1 MKAPPSKSAIGRA
14 AAAAALAVL
23 LAACGKDVRVSGGGG
38 GALPTE
44 ERLRIFPHKTGSGGP
59 VRPSSRP
66 ARPTVSDFVRDR
78 ASWTTPDDYLGGA
91 HAAYTDLLSVAERA
105 AIPAAGMSAAAKLRP
120 AVAQDPVSYTRSP
133 PYTRVR
139 PDNDAFWQEEATNR
153 GAQEEISRFA
163 YWANSGVSQSSR
175 GAPSGK
181 VGDRVHAEVGWSGSN
196 PTFRVGLR
204 HYTAGSLA
212 DWTLDSESPNR
223 SASYF
228 ARWTEPYGPTH
239 GGRGG
244 AFRTGV
250 PGGGNVTLVVR
261 TDRTGAEDADW
272 LATGMWWTRATSAS
286 PGSFGVFADGGDPV
300 FAGAGDGDPA
310 VEQARLRRLTGTAT
324 YTGASHGV
332 FSYADADAN
341 ANRNVPFQG
350 RATLTADF
358 GDASAYGSVSGSIHD
373 MKSGGPVYIPGDPRI
388 TLGGHLSPGLQR
400 RGMFKGGARMT
411 WDRKTWSGKWGGQFF
426 GPSSAAGTFG
436 VAADAGH
443 SFIGTFEVHAP
454 GFSITD
460 AALRP
465 VLSEWALERSLWT
478 PTAAERAGPHA
489 AYTDLVS
496 VGERHLVDSRDID
509 RAAGFAP
516 SFARVSA
523 SYTRPAPY
531 TRVRPDGGAFW
542 QEYATDTGAP
552 AQRSRVAYEAA
563 SGVSQSSRGA
573 SGRVGDR
580 VHAEVGWSGSDP
592 TFRVELRDGTSGP
605 LTHWAFDSESPNRPA
620 GYFTRWTAPDGAA
633 HGGRGGAFRSGVP
646 GGGNMWLFVRT
657 DRTGAADTDWLATG
671 MWWASTTSAPYG
683 FFGVFADGGDPVHG
697 NVLSL
702 AGTATYTGAAHG
714 LFSYYFED
722 DVAGDEH
729 YTLFQGTA
737 RLAADFGGASAHG
750 SVSGRIDG
758 MKSGDRLIPQA
769 PAITLG
775 EASLDH
781 NAGRHLHPGAFTGSA
796 SMTYAGENYSGK
808 WGGQFFGNAAAGA
821 AGAGAHPSS
830 AAGTFGVA
838 AGGHAFVGTFEVHR

>member
-1 MKAPPSKSAIGRA
+1 MKRTDRNPAIGRA

-38 GALPTE
+38 APPTE
-44 ERLRIFPHKTGSGGP
+44 ERLYFFPHKTRPASE
-59 VRPSSRP
+59 VSRPSSRP
-66 ARPTVSDFVRDR
+66 ARLTVSDFVRDR
-78 ASWTTPDDYLGGA
+78 ANWMTPDDYLGGA
-91 HAAYTDLLSVAERA
+91 HAAYTDLLSVPERA
-105 AIPAAGMSAAAKLRP
+105 AIPAAGMSAAAGLRP
-120 AVAQDPVSYTRSP
+120 AVAQDPVSYTRPP

-153 GAQEEISRFA
+153 GAQEEISRFE

-175 GAPSGK
+175 GASGK
-181 VGDRVHAEVGWSGSN
+181 VDDRVHAEVGWSGSD

-250 PGGGNVTLVVR
+250 PGGGDMTLVVR
-261 TDRTGAEDADW
+261 TDRTGAADADW
-272 LATGMWWTRATSAS
+272 LATGMWWTRST
-286 PGSFGVFADGGDPV
+286 FGVFADGGDPV
-300 FAGAGDGDPA
+300 FAGAGDGDP
-310 VEQARLRRLTGTAT
+310 VEEQESLRRLTGTAT
-324 YTGASHGV
+324 YTGASHGL
-332 FSYADADAN
+332 FSYADADDN

-350 RATLTADF
+350 SATLTADF

-373 MKSGGPVYIPGDPRI
+373 MKSGGSPIPGAPRI
-388 TLGGHLSPGLQR
+388 TLGGHRVLSNRDRLGA
-400 RGMFKGGARMT
+400 FKGGAHMT
-411 WDRKTWSGKWGGQFF
+411 WDRKTWSGRWSGQFF

-436 VAADAGH
+436 VAADADH

-460 AALRP
+460 ALLRP
-465 VLSEWALERSLWT
+465 WVPEWARERAFWT

-489 AYTDLVS
+489 AYTDLLSVS
-496 VGERHLVDSRDID
+496 ERHMAESRDKS
-509 RAAGFAP
+509 AAGFAP

-542 QEYATDTGAP
+542 QESATDSGAP
-552 AQRSRVAYEAA
+552 AQRSRVAYWAA
-563 SGVSQSSRGA
+563 SGVSQSSRGG

-605 LTHWAFDSESPNRPA
+605 LTHWTFDSESPNRPA

-633 HGGRGGAFRSGVP
+633 HGGRGGRFRSDVP
-646 GGGNMWLFVRT
+646 GDGRRRLFVRT
-657 DRTGAADTDWLATG
+657 DRTGAEDTDWLATG
-671 MWWASTTSAPYG
+671 MWAVETTSAPYR
-683 FFGVFADGGDPVHG
+683 FFGVFADGGDPFRG
-697 NVLSL
+697 DIAPL
-702 AGTATYTGAAHG
+702 AGTATYTGVAHG
-714 LFSYYFED
+714 LFTYYSED
-722 DVAGDEH
+722 SAGDEENH
-729 YTLFQGTA
+729 HILFQGSA

-750 SVSGRIDG
+750 SVSGRIDD
-758 MKSGDRLIPQA
+758 MRSGDRLIPGG

-781 NAGRHLHPGAFTGSA
+781 NASRHLPPGAFTGSA

-808 WGGQFFGNAAAGA
+808 WGGEFFGNPSAGA
-821 AGAGAHPSS
+821 AGADAHPSS

-838 AGGHAFVGTFEVHR
+838 AGFLHAFVGTFEVHR

>member
-1 MKAPPSKSAIGRA
+1 MIALRFARGFGLPAV
-14 AAAAALAVL
+14 AAAALAVL
-23 LAACGKDVRVSGGGG
+23 LSACGKDVRVSGGGG

-44 ERLRIFPHKTGSGGP
+44 ERLRIFPHKTGAGGP

-66 ARPTVSDFVRDR
+66 ARLTVSDFVRDR
-78 ASWTTPDDYLGGA
+78 ANWIPPDNYQGGA

-105 AIPAAGMSAAAKLRP
+105 AIPAAGMSAAAVLRP
-120 AVAQDPVSYTRSP
+120 AVAQDSVSYTRPP

-153 GAQEEISRFA
+153 GAQEDLSRVE

-175 GAPSGK
+175 GASGK
-181 VGDRVHAEVGWSGSN
+181 VGDRVHAEVGWSGSD

-228 ARWTEPYGPTH
+228 ARWTEPSGAAH

-250 PGGGNVTLVVR
+250 PGGGDMTLVVR
-261 TDRTGAEDADW
+261 TDRTGAEDTDW

-286 PGSFGVFADGGDPV
+286 SESFGVFADGGDPV
-300 FAGAGDGDPA
+300 FAGAGDGDPV
-310 VEQARLRRLTGTAT
+310 VEQARLRRLTGKAT

-332 FSYADADAN
+332 FSYADGDDR
-341 ANRNVPFQG
+341 RNVPFQG

-358 GDASAYGSVSGSIHD
+358 GGASAYGSVSGSIHD

-411 WDRKTWSGKWGGQFF
+411 WNRGNYSGKWGGQFF

-454 GFSITD
+454 GLSSPI
-460 AALRP
+460 AVQRL
-465 VLSEWALERSLWT
+465 VSEWARERSLRA

-489 AYTDLVS
+489 AYTDLATVA
-496 VGERHLVDSRDID
+496 E
-509 RAAGFAP
+509 RAAIPAAGVSSAAGLRP
-516 SFARVSA
+516 SNAQNPA
-523 SYTRPAPY
+523 GYTRPPPY
-531 TRVRPDGGAFW
+531 TELRPDNGAFW
-542 QEYATDTGAP
+542 QEYANDDGPRNAP
-552 AQRSRVAYEAA
+552 PERVAYSATG
-563 SGVSQSSRGA
+563 GVSQSSRGA

-580 VHAEVGWSGSDP
+580 VHAEIGWSGSDP

-620 GYFTRWTAPDGAA
+620 GYFTRWTAPGGAA
-633 HGGRGGAFRSGVP
+633 RGAAFRSGVP
-646 GGGNMWLFVRT
+646 GGGHMQLFVRT

-671 MWWASTTSAPYG
+671 MWWASTTNAPRES
-683 FFGVFADGGDPVHG
+683 FGVFADGGDPLNRHNRSHFG
-697 NVLSL
+697 RLT
-702 AGTATYTGAAHG
+702 GTATYTGAAHG
-714 LFSYYFED
+714 VFSHAVGGENNVLFR
-722 DVAGDEH
+722 
-729 YTLFQGTA
+729 GTA
-737 RLAADFGGASAHG
+737 TLAADFGTAFSSDPG
-750 SVSGRIDG
+750 SVSGRIDD
-758 MKSGDRLIPQA
+758 MKSGRASLPLL
-769 PAITLG
+769 PEITLG
-775 EASLDH
+775 RTGLD
-781 NAGRHLHPGAFTGSA
+781 RVRPGLFGGSA
-796 SMTYAGENYSGK
+796 SMTYAGENYSGG
-808 WGGQFFGNAAAGA
+808 WGGQFFGNADASATGA
-821 AGAGAHPSS
+821 DAHPSS

-838 AGGHAFVGTFEVHR
+838 AGEHSSFVGAFEVRR

>member
-1 MKAPPSKSAIGRA
+1 MRATPFVGRA

-23 LAACGKDVRVSGGGG
+23 LSACGKDVRVSGGGG

-66 ARPTVSDFVRDR
+66 ARLTVSDFARDR

-91 HAAYTDLLSVAERA
+91 HVAYTDLLSVAERA
-105 AIPAAGMSAAAKLRP
+105 AIPAAGMSAAAVLRP
-120 AVAQDPVSYTRSP
+120 AVAQDSAGYTRPP

-153 GAQEEISRFA
+153 GAQEDLSRVE

-175 GAPSGK
+175 GASGK

-204 HYTAGSLA
+204 HYSAGSLA
-212 DWTLDSESPNR
+212 DWLLDSESPNR

-228 ARWTEPYGPTH
+228 ARWTKPYGPTH

-250 PGGGNVTLVVR
+250 PDGGDMTLVVR

-272 LATGMWWTRATSAS
+272 LATGMWWTRSTSAS

-300 FAGAGDGDPA
+300 FAGAGDGDPV
-310 VEQARLRRLTGTAT
+310 VEQARLRRLTGKAT

-332 FSYADADAN
+332 FSYADADDR
-341 ANRNVPFQG
+341 RNVPFQG

-411 WDRKTWSGKWGGQFF
+411 WNRGNYSGKWGGQFF

-460 AALRP
+460 AVQRL
-465 VLSEWALERSLWT
+465 LESEMSEWAVERSLWT

-496 VGERHLVDSRDID
+496 VGADRLADPSDIQS
-509 RAAGFAP
+509 AARLAP

-542 QEYATDTGAP
+542 QESATDSGAP
-552 AQRSRVAYEAA
+552 AQRSRVAYWAN

-620 GYFTRWTAPDGAA
+620 GYFTRWTAPDGAT
-633 HGGRGGAFRSGVP
+633 HGGRGGSFRSGVLP
-646 GGGNMWLFVRT
+646 GGGRMWLFVRT

-683 FFGVFADGGDPVHG
+683 FFGVFADGGDPFHG
-697 NVLSL
+697 NIASL

-714 LFSYYFED
+714 SLTYFAD
-722 DVAGDEH
+722 DGDGNTETH
-729 YTLFQGTA
+729 ILFQGSA

-750 SVSGRIDG
+750 SVSGRIDD
-758 MKSGDRLIPQA
+758 MRSGDRLIPGG

-781 NAGRHLHPGAFTGSA
+781 NASRHLPPGAFTGSA

-808 WGGQFFGNAAAGA
+808 WGGEFFGNPSAGA

-830 AAGTFGVA
+830 AAGSFGVA
-838 AGGHAFVGTFEVHR
+838 AGFLHAFVGTFEVHR

>member
-44 ERLRIFPHKTGSGGP
+44 ERLRIFPHKTGAGGP

-66 ARPTVSDFVRDR
+66 ARLTVSDFVRDR
-78 ASWTTPDDYLGGA
+78 ANWTTPDDYLGGA
-91 HAAYTDLLSVAERA
+91 HVAYTDLLSVAERA
-105 AIPAAGMSAAAKLRP
+105 AIPAAGMSAAAELRP
-120 AVAQDPVSYTRSP
+120 AVAQDSVSYTRPP

-153 GAQEEISRFA
+153 GAQEDLSRVE

-175 GAPSGK
+175 GASGK

-204 HYTAGSLA
+204 HTEEDGSLA
-212 DWTLDSESPNR
+212 DWTLDSESPNQ
-223 SASYF
+223 F
-228 ARWTEPYGPTH
+228 APWTEP
-239 GGRGG
+239 GGAAHGG

-250 PGGGNVTLVVR
+250 PGGGDMTLVVR
-261 TDRTGAEDADW
+261 TDRTGAADADW
-272 LATGMWWTRATSAS
+272 LATGMWWTRST
-286 PGSFGVFADGGDPV
+286 FGVFADGGDPV
-300 FAGAGDGDPA
+300 FAGAGDGDPV
-310 VEQARLRRLTGTAT
+310 VEQARLRRLTGKAT
-324 YTGASHGV
+324 YTGESHGV
-332 FSYADADAN
+332 FSYADADDR
-341 ANRNVPFQG
+341 RNVPFQG

-358 GDASAYGSVSGSIHD
+358 GDASALGGVTGSIHD

-411 WDRKTWSGKWGGQFF
+411 WNRGNYSGKWGGQFF

-460 AALRP
+460 ALLRLLVP
-465 VLSEWALERSLWT
+465 EWARERAVWT

-496 VGERHLVDSRDID
+496 VRAAHLADPRDIQS
-509 RAAGFAP
+509 AARLAP

-542 QEYATDTGAP
+542 REYATDTGA
-552 AQRSRVAYEAA
+552 QEDLSRVAYWAA

-620 GYFTRWTAPDGAA
+620 GYFTRWTAPGGAT
-633 HGGRGGAFRSGVP
+633 HGGRGGRFRSGVP
-646 GGGNMWLFVRT
+646 GGGDMRLFVRT
-657 DRTGAADTDWLATG
+657 DRTGAEDTDWLATG
-671 MWWASTTSAPYG
+671 MWWASTPSAPYG
-683 FFGVFADGGDPVHG
+683 FFGVFADGGDPFHG
-697 NVLSL
+697 NIASL

-714 LFSYYFED
+714 FLAYFAD
-722 DVAGDEH
+722 DGVGNTENH
-729 YTLFQGTA
+729 ILFQGSA

-750 SVSGRIDG
+750 SVSGRIDD
-758 MKSGDRLIPQA
+758 MRSGDQLIPGG

-781 NAGRHLHPGAFTGSA
+781 NASRHLPPGAFTGSA

-808 WGGQFFGNAAAGA
+808 WGGEFFGNPSAGA

-830 AAGTFGVA
+830 AAGSFSVA
-838 AGGHAFVGTFEVHR
+838 AGFLHAFVGTFEVHR